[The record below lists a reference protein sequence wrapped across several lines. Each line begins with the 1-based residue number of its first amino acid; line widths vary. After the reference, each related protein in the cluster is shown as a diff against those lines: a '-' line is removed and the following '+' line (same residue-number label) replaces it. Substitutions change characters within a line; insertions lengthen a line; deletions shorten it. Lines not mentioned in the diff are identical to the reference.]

1 MPEHEVRGERALYD
15 HEIEEPRPGR
25 RRREVAD
32 WGVGEEIFDRMPS
45 PRRRFASST
54 EAPRR
59 QSHPRDA
66 HDEAPQRRED
76 AIRDARDDARATDD
90 AGWGTEPRGDAA
102 RELPRRE
109 EAPRGDAARELP
121 LRDEAPREERA
132 RIVDEAAPV
141 AEPSETGRRTVV
153 IRGQAAGHAPLPTTR
168 RQRPPRSAV
177 ERLGPRPDRIAA
189 WAVAL
194 GILLIVIAFLSS

>member
-59 QSHPRDA
+59 QSHPRDT

-76 AIRDARDDARATDD
+76 AVRETRDDARATDD
-90 AGWGTEPRGDAA
+90 AGWEP
-102 RELPRRE
+102 
-109 EAPRGDAARELP
+109 APRGDAAGELP
-121 LRDEAPREERA
+121 RRDETPDDPAPV
-132 RIVDEAAPV
+132 VDEPAPV
-141 AEPSETGRRTVV
+141 AEPGETGRRTVV
-153 IRGQAAGHAPLPTTR
+153 IRGQATGHAPLPTTR